1 MFTIKIKLG
10 FWVFLSFIL
19 VSSEFVRAEDHD
31 HGSEHAPAPE
41 HGQEPAHEGSG
52 EAHVVPIQGSSL
64 MEVESK
70 VQELAAKIKTKKS
83 FLQIMFEDKNKLKDN
98 SPELKAKV
106 QDIVKEHAELR
117 RLSEDYE
124 KQLNILKYRFPE
136 RNTKAKK
143 KHEKI
148 EIKSV
153 IEMEQ
158 AMTVDGKLNRN
169 MRKLRSQYGSE
180 ALSPGLGE
188 NRQETPSSSAPQ
200 VPTGSIEDSGSIL
213 IHK

>member
-1 MFTIKIKLG
+1 MSIIRSRIIFL
-10 FWVFLSFIL
+10 VFLLPLFWGA
-19 VSSEFVRAEDHD
+19 EFALAED

-41 HGQEPAHEGSG
+41 HGQEAPSEGGG
-52 EAHVVPIQGSSL
+52 EAHGAQVHVSPL

-70 VQELAAKIKTKKS
+70 VQELSAKIKSKKA
-83 FLQIMFEDKNKLKDN
+83 FLQIMLEDKNRLKDN
-98 SPELKAKV
+98 SPALKAKI

-117 RLSEDYE
+117 RLSEEYE
-124 KQLNILKYRFPE
+124 KQLSILKYRFPE

-180 ALSPGLGE
+180 AMPAAATGE
-188 NRQETPSSSAPQ
+188 SKEVPSVPASKAPA
-200 VPTGSIEDSGSIL
+200 GSIEDSGSIL
-213 IHK
+213 LQK